1 MPLKKENVTLGT
13 NKQNE
18 ADLSSRYFRTFYFP
32 QSNNPFSLS
41 QLLNPKPTGEESA
54 NLKTSNIEK
63 EKNLKWNSEAFS
75 RGFENTG
82 AGAVGTGKRTLTFFT
97 SSVREMKNLIRMS
110 AFYLSDRIFLSL
122 KT

>member
-1 MPLKKENVTLGT
+1 M
-13 NKQNE
+13 
-18 ADLSSRYFRTFYFP
+18 
-32 QSNNPFSLS
+32 S

-82 AGAVGTGKRTLTFFT
+82 AGAVGTGNKNPNFFYKFGEGNEEFNPNVGILPFRQNIPF
-97 SSVREMKNLIRMS
+97 SENLSRKPPS
-110 AFYLSDRIFLSL
+110 GF
-122 KT
+122 KPNK